1 MNGPLYASFIWN
13 KDCLACRS
21 VLPELRLSLNVP
33 GHGMCVMQARLVQE
47 PSVKKECLNKM
58 GSTKAMHPLSERVS
72 CAGNAEG
79 L

>member
-13 KDCLACRS
+13 KDCSPCCS
-21 VLPELRLSLNVP
+21 VLPELRLSLRLNVP
-33 GHGMCVMQARLVQE
+33 EHGVCDAGEQ
-47 PSVKKECLNKM
+47 SVRECLNKM
-58 GSTKAMHPLSERVS
+58 GSTKAMYPLSEQVS